1 MFLCYHMRVVAR
13 GHHIINNRYK
23 SMSTISIFENCEFPS
38 KRLMVKIRKTKERS
52 ENHDVYQIV
61 ISNNRGECLDSIE
74 SFASDIEKYAA
85 MFYDTKFVIKY

>member
-1 MFLCYHMRVVAR
+1 
-13 GHHIINNRYK
+13 
-23 SMSTISIFENCEFPS
+23 
-38 KRLMVKIRKTKERS
+38 MVKIRKTKERS